1 MVTLHIEGKHHTYS
15 FHRSVFAPVE
25 SNMYILFEG
34 EEAIVFDTNI
44 SDDVLALLNAN
55 NVQKV
60 HVFLTHE
67 HYDHAHGVWWLR
79 EHFDTILYCHL
90 ECKGN
95 ISTKKRSSPRLVAF
109 VISVKD
115 MNDGGNRYD
124 AFKESIVDYAIEA
137 DEYFEDGH
145 IFSIGTHTIR
155 CVHTP
160 GHTPGSCLFIMDEEL
175 VFSGDSMIE
184 GNKII
189 TGFRGGDKERMINE
203 ALPKLKALP
212 DDLWVMPGHGEP
224 FKKKDF
230 NFNIYDNV

>member
-1 MVTLHIEGKHHTYS
+1 MDVFHLNSRQTKYS
-15 FHRSVFAPVE
+15 FYRSIFAPVE
-25 SNMYILFEG
+25 SNMYILLDG

-44 SDDVLALLNAN
+44 SDEVLAILKTN

-67 HYDHAHGVWWLR
+67 HYDHSHGVWWLR
-79 EHFDTILYCHL
+79 ENFNTILYCHQ

-109 VISVKD
+109 IISVKD
-115 MNDGGNRYD
+115 MDDGGNRYD
-124 AFKESIVDYAIEA
+124 AFKESVVDYAIEA
-137 DEYFEDGH
+137 DEYFDDGH
-145 IFSIGTHTIR
+145 IFNIGTHTIR

-160 GHTPGSCLFIMDEEL
+160 GHTPGSCLFIMDDEL

-189 TGFRGGDKERMINE
+189 TSFRGGDRERMINV

-230 NFNIYDNV
+230 NFDIYENV

>member
-1 MVTLHIEGKHHTYS
+1 MDILQTEGKHQTYR
-15 FHRSVFAPVE
+15 FNRSIFAPVE
-25 SNMYILFEG
+25 SNMYILLDD

-44 SDDVLALLNAN
+44 SDDVLALLKAN

-67 HYDHAHGVWWLR
+67 HYDHSHGVWWLQ
-79 EHFDTILYCHL
+79 ENFNTILYCHQ

-109 VISVKD
+109 VSSVKD
-115 MNDGGNRYD
+115 MDDGGNRYD
-124 AFKESIVDYAIEA
+124 AFKESVVDYAIEA

-145 IFSIGTHTIR
+145 IFNIGTHTIR

-160 GHTPGSCLFIMDEEL
+160 GHTPGSCLFIMDDEL

-189 TGFRGGDKERMINE
+189 TSFRGGDRERMINV

-212 DDLWVMPGHGEP
+212 DDLMVMPGHGKP

-230 NFNIYDNV
+230 NFDIYDNV

>member
-1 MVTLHIEGKHHTYS
+1 MDILHLEGKHHMYS
-15 FHRSVFAPVE
+15 FYRSIFAPVE
-25 SNMYILFEG
+25 SNMYVLIDG

-44 SDDVLALLNAN
+44 SDDVLTLLKDN

-79 EHFDTILYCHL
+79 ENFNTILYCHQ

-124 AFKESIVDYAIEA
+124 VFKESIVEYSVEA

-145 IFSIGTHTIR
+145 IFNIGTHSIR

-160 GHTPGSCLFIMDEEL
+160 GHTPGSCLYIMDETL

-203 ALPKLKALP
+203 ALPKLKTLSY
-212 DDLWVMPGHGEP
+212 DLMVMPGHGKP

>member
-1 MVTLHIEGKHHTYS
+1 MDTLQTEGKHQTNRFY
-15 FHRSVFAPVE
+15 RSIFAPVE
-25 SNMYILFEG
+25 SNMYILLDG

-44 SDDVLALLNAN
+44 SDDVLALLKAN

-67 HYDHAHGVWWLR
+67 HYDHSHGVWWLQ
-79 EHFDTILYCHL
+79 ENFNTILYCHQ

-115 MNDGGNRYD
+115 MDDGGNRYD
-124 AFKESIVDYAIEA
+124 AFKESVVDYAIEA
-137 DEYFEDGH
+137 DEYFDDGH
-145 IFSIGTHTIR
+145 IFNIGTHTIR

-160 GHTPGSCLFIMDEEL
+160 GHTPGSCLFIMDDEL

-189 TGFRGGDKERMINE
+189 TGFRGGDRERMINV

-212 DDLWVMPGHGEP
+212 DDLMVMPGHGEP

-230 NFNIYDNV
+230 NFDIYDNV

>member
-1 MVTLHIEGKHHTYS
+1 M
-15 FHRSVFAPVE
+15 F
-25 SNMYILFEG
+25 ILLEG

-44 SDDVLALLNAN
+44 SKEVLALLKTN

-79 EHFDTILYCHL
+79 ENFNTNLYCHL

-124 AFKESIVDYAIEA
+124 TFKESVVDYAIEA
-137 DEYFEDGH
+137 DEFFEDGH
-145 IFSIGTHTIR
+145 IFNIGMHTIR

-175 VFSGDSMIE
+175 VFCGDSMIE

-189 TGFRGGDKERMINE
+189 TSFRGGDKDRMINE

-212 DDLWVMPGHGEP
+212 DDLVVMPGHGEP
-224 FKKKDF
+224 FKKKEF